1 MGRTGLAAC
10 GAVLLTAS
18 YAHASDT
25 RQVVVLGAG
34 ADGEAVAAG
43 VASRL
48 SPPYSSVDSAAF
60 RRALGAAIRL
70 VPLAIRRHDRDAEF
84 VARARAA
91 ARSAH
96 ADEAIVVYAERSRRV
111 LHVWAIE
118 AQAAT
123 ASLDQE
129 VRLGAGASAGD
140 AADAAWSAVAPAF
153 PAKEP
158 EPPAPVASEAPS
170 APPATTTPPEREAPA
185 ATGVAAP
192 SAPASSVPPPDPT
205 RGTSFAILELAM
217 EGGTRHFS
225 YVDRLTPTLRPYDLF
240 VAPLLAIHGEAY
252 PFKNVAVPVISGL
265 GATGSY
271 ARAFALSSQDAAG
284 NRVGTTW
291 QAFDLGVRERLRLGD
306 SFILGVDLGYGGNDF
321 TFDVPVTAAAQLPS
335 IQYKMLRAGLDGR
348 VGRGALSA
356 HAAASYLDVLSTGDF
371 GALFPRTTV
380 GGVEAALGIS
390 ESFASSFEVSLDA
403 SYTRFFYSLL
413 PQPGDPY
420 VAGGALDQ
428 MATVSLSLAH
438 LF

>member
-1 MGRTGLAAC
+1 MA
-10 GAVLLTAS
+10 AS
-18 YAHASDT
+18 YAQASDA

-34 ADGEAVAAG
+34 AEGEAIAAG

-60 RRALGAAIRL
+60 RSALGAAIRL
-70 VPLAIRRHDRDAEF
+70 VPLAVRRHDKDTEF

-91 ARSAH
+91 ARAAH
-96 ADEAIVVYAERSRRV
+96 ADEAVVVYAEKSRKV

-118 AQAAT
+118 AQAAS

-140 AADAAWSAVAPAF
+140 ATDAAWSAVASAF
-153 PAKEP
+153 PPKEP
-158 EPPAPVASEAPS
+158 EPPAPVASDTPS
-170 APPATTTPPEREAPA
+170 APPAAAAPPEKDAPA
-185 ATGVAAP
+185 ATGDAAP
-192 SAPASSVPPPDPT
+192 SAPASSAAPSNPT

-217 EGGTRHFS
+217 QGGTRHFS
-225 YVDRLTPTLRPYDLF
+225 YVDRLTPSLRPYDLF
-240 VAPLLAIHGEAY
+240 AAPLFAIHGEAY
-252 PFKNVAVPVISGL
+252 PFKNVGVPVLSGL

-306 SFILGVDLGYGGNDF
+306 SFVVGVDLGYGANDF
-321 TFDVPVTAAAQLPS
+321 TFDAPVTTAAQLPS

-390 ESFASSFEVSLDA
+390 ESVASSFEVSLDA
-403 SYTRFFYSLL
+403 AYTRFFYSLL

-428 MATVSLSLAH
+428 MAIVSLSLAH